1 MRISDWSSDV
11 CSSDLEIIARAFH
24 TAVSGRPGPVVVSL
38 PEDMLTEPC
47 HAPDCPASPV
57 QACALS
63 VQTQE
68 QITAAL
74 GQAQRP
80 LVVVGGSNWSESS
93 RAALSKIGR
102 AHV

>member
-1 MRISDWSSDV
+1 MFGALAKWVVEITDAKRIP
-11 CSSDLEIIARAFH
+11 EIIARAFH

-57 QACALS
+57 SACALS

-68 QITAAL
+68 PITAAL
-74 GQAQRP
+74 CQEQRT
-80 LVVVGGSNWSESS
+80 LVVVGGPNWSESNRQAPS
-93 RAALSKIGR
+93 S
-102 AHV
+102 